1 MCDYSLELYRAVPA
15 AAGEQYTL
23 ARFASGSMGFTSGK
37 TCDTAVCVPADA
49 HLRLEGISETLQ
61 RALNVGPIAE
71 VVMTRL
77 DTGPHKDA
85 VRDGGSRPDQGY
97 RGAPHGPRPD
107 RRVARDHDLIH
118 TAPPEFLRAADRG
131 VLTRAGHGAIFVS
144 DDSAR
149 SIRSA
154 ARRAHPGQVPGMRQA
169 G

>member
-61 RALNVGPIAE
+61 RTLSVGPIAE

-77 DTGPHKDA
+77 DSGPHKDA
-85 VRDGGSRPDQGY
+85 VRFADGKVISLQSLNPGLTATMFVP
-97 RGAPHGPRPD
+97 A
-107 RRVARDHDLIH
+107 ARDLITDIEGITARDLVD
-118 TAPPEFLRAADRG
+118 A
-131 VLTRAGHGAIFVS
+131 
-144 DDSAR
+144 
-149 SIRSA
+149 
-154 ARRAHPGQVPGMRQA
+154 
-169 G
+169 

>member
-15 AAGEQYTL
+15 VAGEQYTL

-61 RALNVGPIAE
+61 RTLNIGPIAE

-85 VRDGGSRPDQGY
+85 VRFADGKVISLQSLNPGLTATLFIPRGARPDQGY
-97 RGAPHGPRPD
+97 RGTPNGP
-107 RRVARDHDLIH
+107 
-118 TAPPEFLRAADRG
+118 
-131 VLTRAGHGAIFVS
+131 
-144 DDSAR
+144 
-149 SIRSA
+149 
-154 ARRAHPGQVPGMRQA
+154 
-169 G
+169 

>member
-1 MCDYSLELYRAVPA
+1 MCDYSLELYRAMPA

-61 RALNVGPIAE
+61 RTLSVGPIAE

-85 VRDGGSRPDQGY
+85 VRFADGKTISLQSLNPGLTATMFVPLPDLGL
-97 RGAPHGPRPD
+97 D
-107 RRVARDHDLIH
+107 RLDKVADEIVDRELID
-118 TAPPEFLRAADRG
+118 A
-131 VLTRAGHGAIFVS
+131 
-144 DDSAR
+144 
-149 SIRSA
+149 
-154 ARRAHPGQVPGMRQA
+154 
-169 G
+169 

>member
-61 RALNVGPIAE
+61 RTLSVGPIAE
-71 VVMTRL
+71 VVMSRL

-85 VRDGGSRPDQGY
+85 VRFANGREISLQSLNPGLSATMFVPLPDLGLDKLDKIEEQIET
-97 RGAPHGPRPD
+97 
-107 RRVARDHDLIH
+107 RDLVD
-118 TAPPEFLRAADRG
+118 A
-131 VLTRAGHGAIFVS
+131 
-144 DDSAR
+144 
-149 SIRSA
+149 
-154 ARRAHPGQVPGMRQA
+154 
-169 G
+169 

>member
-61 RALNVGPIAE
+61 RTLGIGPSAE

-77 DTGPHKDA
+77 ASGPHKDA
-85 VRDGGSRPDQGY
+85 VRFADGNAIS
-97 RGAPHGPRPD
+97 
-107 RRVARDHDLIH
+107 LH
-118 TAPPEFLRAADRG
+118 TLHPALPPPT
-131 VLTRAGHGAIFVS
+131 LTPA
-144 DDSAR
+144 
-149 SIRSA
+149 
-154 ARRAHPGQVPGMRQA
+154 
-169 G
+169 